1 MSIFALSL
9 SRSRPLFPLFLGIS
23 AGAFLVLDPFLTN
36 VLAGMLDF
44 SIGGTNILKL
54 YPYETTSLV
63 FLLSLFL
70 PFTKKL
76 ILLTR
81 AHPERVFIIFFFG
94 GMHTTSL
101 TTLVKIDLSELVMLV
116 SFLALF
122 LKSIVKDTPFTLSLI
137 DVLNLAFVAAVLI
150 SFMNTGIISF
160 VIYAPTLVKFMLMLF
175 LLLNFV
181 YNKELFVFSLKCII
195 VLTCISSFI
204 GIGQE
209 LVFKTTGALLIGLVD
224 KKNISL
230 MFEITSQGTFLRI
243 PAFFGTYKPFTF
255 FLNTAILIVFN
266 YFIYNRP
273 FPFKKRAILTFS
285 FFLMVIA
292 LFLTFSK
299 DGILSLFI
307 GLTFS
312 IFLRWKKFILHG
324 IACTLIAGIALYL
337 MGFLDDISKAIFT
350 DYHWG
355 EYRIRLQLARE
366 GILGFLYRHPF
377 IGVGVSNIFRYTSH
391 YLHWAPHNA
400 FIEAAG
406 AVGISGLFFYIVL
419 LGYTF
424 YNLIKVTLIAQSV
437 EDIWISRGLF
447 SGFIAYLV
455 TIQFHPFFYERF
467 TWLYM
472 GIVNAYVIISRKKVL
487 RSDMCYR
494 VDGNDAKV
502 TQ

>member
-1 MSIFALSL
+1 MGVFALSL
-9 SRSRPLFPLFLGIS
+9 SRSRPLFPLFLGMS

-36 VLAGMLDF
+36 ILAGMLDF
-44 SIGGTNILKL
+44 SIGGTNIFKL
-54 YPYETTSLV
+54 YPYEISSLMFV
-63 FLLSLFL
+63 FSLFL
-70 PFTKKL
+70 PFIKKF

-81 AHPERVFIIFFFG
+81 VHPEKVFITFFIG
-94 GMHTTSL
+94 GMHITSL

-116 SFLALF
+116 SFLAVF
-122 LKSIVKDTPFTLSLI
+122 LKSVVKDKPLTISLLDI
-137 DVLNLAFVAAVLI
+137 LNLAFVAAVLI
-150 SFMNTGIISF
+150 SFMNAGIIPF
-160 VIYAPTLVKFMLMLF
+160 IIYAPTLIKFMLMLF
-175 LLLNFV
+175 LLSNFV

-195 VLTCISSFI
+195 VLTCISSLI

-209 LVFKTTGALLIGLVD
+209 LIFKATGALLIGIVD

-230 MFEITSQGTFLRI
+230 MFEITSQGAFLRI

-255 FLNTAILIVFN
+255 FLNTALLIVFN

-273 FPFKKRAILTFS
+273 FPFKKRFILISSFS
-285 FFLMVIA
+285 LMA
-292 LFLTFSK
+292 LALLLTFSK
-299 DGILSLFI
+299 DGLLSLFI

-312 IFLRWKKFILHG
+312 LFLRWKKFILHG
-324 IACTLIAGIALYL
+324 FACALIAGITLYL
-337 MGFLDDISKAIFT
+337 TGFLDDILKAIST

-377 IGVGVSNIFRYTSH
+377 IGVGVDDVFTYTSH

-424 YNLIKVTLIAQSV
+424 YNLIKVNLIAKSI
-437 EDIWISRGLF
+437 EDIWISRGVF

-472 GIVNAYVIISRKKVL
+472 GIVNAYVIIVRKKAL

-494 VDGNDAKV
+494 VNGIDVKV
-502 TQ
+502 T

>member
-1 MSIFALSL
+1 MSVFTLSL
-9 SRSRPLFPLFLGIS
+9 SRSRPLFPLFLGMS

-36 VLAGMLDF
+36 ILAGMLDF

-54 YPYETTSLV
+54 YPYEISSLV
-63 FLLSLFL
+63 FLFSLFL
-70 PFTKKL
+70 PFIKKFIFL
-76 ILLTR
+76 MR
-81 AHPERVFIIFFFG
+81 VHPEKVFITFFIG
-94 GMHTTSL
+94 GMHITSL

-116 SFLALF
+116 SFFALF
-122 LKSIVKDTPFTLSLI
+122 LKSVVKDKPLTLSLLDI
-137 DVLNLAFVAAVLI
+137 LNLAFVAAVLI
-150 SFMNTGIISF
+150 SFMNAGIIPF
-160 VIYAPTLVKFMLMLF
+160 IIYAPTLVKFMLMLF

-195 VLTCISSFI
+195 VLTCISSLI

-224 KKNISL
+224 EKNISL

-255 FLNTAILIVFN
+255 FLNTALLIVFN

-273 FPFKKRAILTFS
+273 FPFKKRFILVFSFLLMVAALTLTFS
-285 FFLMVIA
+285 RDGFLAFFAGMVFSLILRWPRFIIHGICGVLLTGVA
-292 LFLTFSK
+292 LYPT
-299 DGILSLFI
+299 GILN
-307 GLTFS
+307 
-312 IFLRWKKFILHG
+312 
-324 IACTLIAGIALYL
+324 
-337 MGFLDDISKAIFT
+337 DIYKDIYT
-350 DYHWG
+350 ECHLG
-355 EYRIRLQLARE
+355 ETRIRLQLARE

-377 IGVGVSNIFRYTSH
+377 IGVGVDDVFKYTSH

-400 FIEAAG
+400 FVEAAG

-419 LGYTF
+419 LGYTL
-424 YNLIKVTLIAQSV
+424 YNLIKVSLTAKTI
-437 EDIWISRGLF
+437 EDQWISRGLF

-472 GIVNAYVIISRKKVL
+472 GIVNAYVIIKE
-487 RSDMCYR
+487 
-494 VDGNDAKV
+494 AKPQ
-502 TQ
+502 TDKRMLDTRI